1 MVNIWDVLSQTIHVS
16 IVAGILLLLKYLLKD
31 KLSPKWQYHIWIILF
46 VSMLIP
52 VGLFHAYIVPQ
63 INVLL
68 EMLKSIVESNLNS
81 TYTNAYIPTHYT
93 FVLPYI
99 IALPTSIT

>member
-1 MVNIWDVLSQTIHVS
+1 MVNIWGVLNQTIHIS
-16 IVAGILLLLKYLLKD
+16 IVASILLLLKYLLKD
-31 KLSPKWQYHIWIILF
+31 KLSPRWQYHIWIILLL
-46 VSMLIP
+46 SMLIP

-81 TYTNAYIPTHYT
+81 TYTNAYVPIYNT
-93 FVLPYI
+93 FVLPYLT
-99 IALPTSIT
+99 AR